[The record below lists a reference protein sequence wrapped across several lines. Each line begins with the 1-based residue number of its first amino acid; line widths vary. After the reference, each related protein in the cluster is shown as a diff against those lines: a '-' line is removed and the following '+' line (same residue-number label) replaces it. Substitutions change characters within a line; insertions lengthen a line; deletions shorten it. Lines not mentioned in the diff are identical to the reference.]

1 MKNIISK
8 NSLKFMLAALITMTF
23 NYSVMATGSLLES
36 NNQNTSNNSS
46 GQLFD
51 NSSSNSDMW
60 GSSKSTMFN
69 ESSSETKLWE
79 SRQNAPALPDEPGAT
94 CVPVPDGTLIIL
106 IMAFLYGLVVLFL
119 SKRKSVNTD
128 K

>member
-1 MKNIISK
+1 
-8 NSLKFMLAALITMTF
+8 MLAALITMTF
-23 NYSVMATGSLLES
+23 NFSTMAVGSLVES
-36 NNQNTSNNSS
+36 NNQNTGKNSS

-60 GSSKSTMFN
+60 GSSKSTMFD

-94 CVPVPDGTLIIL
+94 CVPVPDGLWLMLGIAL
-106 IMAFLYGLVVLFL
+106 VYGIVVVFR
-119 SKRKSVNTD
+119 RKEKVI
-128 K
+128 

>member
-1 MKNIISK
+1 
-8 NSLKFMLAALITMTF
+8 MLAALITMTF
-23 NYSVMATGSLLES
+23 NFSAMATGSLLES
-36 NNQNTSNNSS
+36 NNQNTGNNSS

-60 GSSKSTMFN
+60 GSSKSTMFD

-94 CVPVPDGTLIIL
+94 CVPVPDGFWLLLGIALI
-106 IMAFLYGLVVLFL
+106 YGLRIVLY
-119 SKRKSVNTD
+119 KRKENVI
-128 K
+128 